1 MNDFQAFKNDFLNK
15 SRHHSKLVKFIYPQ
29 LIEIKDS
36 NILEFGV
43 SEKAMSTELFLE
55 YSNLNNCKLFSVDC
69 VDFSSKFNHKNWHF
83 INSRDDNYEK
93 IFATIPKNFD
103 LILLDTIHEAKH
115 VEKIFYKYYDSLNVN
130 RCFFIDDISWIP
142 YLKTNEKNNFY
153 VEINNYETFEI
164 LLQIYLGNRDNFEIE
179 FTFEG
184 TGMCKITKKNNNK
197 LNLKKN
203 IYSKKN
209 SLKNLV
215 RKILNK

>member
-1 MNDFQAFKNDFLNK
+1 MNNFEKYKNDFLNK
-15 SRHHSKLVKFIYPQ
+15 SRHHSKLVKFIYPE

-153 VEINNYETFEI
+153 VEINNHETFEI
-164 LLQIYLGNRDNFEIE
+164 LLQIYSGNRENFEIE

-203 IYSKKN
+203 IYSRKY

>member
-15 SRHHSKLVKFIYPQ
+15 SRHHSKLVKFIYPE

-93 IFATIPKNFD
+93 IFAKIPKNFD

-164 LLQIYLGNRDNFEIE
+164 LLQIYSGNRENFEIE

-203 IYSKKN
+203 IYSRKY

>member
-15 SRHHSKLVKFIYPQ
+15 SRHHSKLVNFIYPE

-93 IFATIPKNFD
+93 IFAKIPKNFD

-115 VEKIFYKYYDSLNVN
+115 VEKIFYKYYD
-130 RCFFIDDISWIP
+130 FF
-142 YLKTNEKNNFY
+142 
-153 VEINNYETFEI
+153 
-164 LLQIYLGNRDNFEIE
+164 
-179 FTFEG
+179 
-184 TGMCKITKKNNNK
+184 
-197 LNLKKN
+197 
-203 IYSKKN
+203 
-209 SLKNLV
+209 
-215 RKILNK
+215 

>member
-15 SRHHSKLVKFIYPQ
+15 SRHHSKLVKFIYPE

-153 VEINNYETFEI
+153 VEINNHETFEI
-164 LLQIYLGNRDNFEIE
+164 LLQIYSGNRENFEIE

-203 IYSKKN
+203 IYSRKY

>member
-15 SRHHSKLVKFIYPQ
+15 SRHHSKLVKFIYPE

-153 VEINNYETFEI
+153 VEINNHETFEI
-164 LLQIYLGNRDNFEIE
+164 LLQIYSGNRENFEIE

-197 LNLKKN
+197 LNLKEN
-203 IYSKKN
+203 IYSRKY

>member
-15 SRHHSKLVKFIYPQ
+15 SRHHSKLIKFIYPE

-55 YSNLNNCKLFSVDC
+55 YSNINNCKLFSVDC
-69 VDFSSKFNHKNWHF
+69 VDFSGKFNHKNWYF
-83 INSRDDNYEK
+83 INSRDDEYEK
-93 IFATIPKNFD
+93 IFAKIPKNFD

-115 VEKIFYKYYDSLNVN
+115 VEKIFYKYYDFLNVN
-130 RCFFIDDISWIP
+130 CCFFIDDTNWIP
-142 YLKTNEKNNFY
+142 YLKKNEKNNFY
-153 VEINNYETFEI
+153 VEINNRETFEI
-164 LLQIYLGNRDNFEIE
+164 LLEIYSSNRENFEIE
-179 FTFEG
+179 FTFQG
-184 TGMCKITKKNNNK
+184 TGMCKITKKNNNQ

-203 IYSKKN
+203 IYSRKY

-215 RKILNK
+215 RKILKK